1 MNNEEAKFILQGYRP
16 NGADAGDATFCAAVE
31 QAKHDP
37 VLGDWFARQQAFDA
51 AISAKLYQITPPAD
65 LRAAILAGGRASA
78 AGGARRAW
86 WNHPIW
92 MGAAASVAVLLAV
105 GLALWPKQASAF
117 DDFAIADSRLSATHG
132 HESHGAASSAL
143 QRMLGQPTMR
153 LGQKLPVSFAVL
165 HETGCRHVSYRGRDV
180 LEVCFN
186 RNGEWFHCYIGRA
199 ADFPDMAQ
207 KLVPV
212 IVAKGSGAVASWA
225 DGEHVIL
232 VVSKAGRQSLEA
244 LL

>member
-16 NGADAGDATFCAAVE
+16 NGADAGDATFCAALE
-31 QAKHDP
+31 QAKNDP
-37 VLGDWFARQQAFDA
+37 ALGEWFARQQAFDA
-51 AISAKLYQITPPAD
+51 AMGAKLGQVTPPAG

-78 AGGARRAW
+78 TGAPRRAW
-86 WNHPIW
+86 WSHPVW
-92 MGAAASVAVLLAV
+92 MGVAASVAVLLAA

-117 DDFAIADSRLSATHG
+117 DDFAYADSRLSATHG

-143 QRMLGQPTMR
+143 QRMLAEPNTR
-153 LGQKLPVSFAVL
+153 LGQKLAVSFATL
-165 HETGCRHVSYRGRDV
+165 HETGCRHVSYRGLDV

-207 KLVPV
+207 GAAPV
-212 IVAKGSGAVASWA
+212 IVDKVGGAVASWA
-225 DGEHVIL
+225 DGEHVIV
-232 VVSKAGRQSLEA
+232 VVSKVGRRSLEA